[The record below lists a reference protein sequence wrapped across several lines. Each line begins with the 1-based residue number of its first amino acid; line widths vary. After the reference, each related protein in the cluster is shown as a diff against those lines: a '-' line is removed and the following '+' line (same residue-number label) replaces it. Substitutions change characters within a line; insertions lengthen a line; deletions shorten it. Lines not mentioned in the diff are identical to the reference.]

1 MIQPVEL
8 HAVIQRS
15 QDVTQIKAH
24 EDAKPQDEHN
34 AIVMQQ
40 QKNEVQQHENVV
52 KKDNADKN
60 REKFDAKEEGKG
72 EYYNQNKKKKHKKED
87 DDGIIVKKEKSGFDV
102 KI

>member
-24 EDAKPQDEHN
+24 EDAKPQDDHN
-34 AIVMQQ
+34 AIVLNQH
-40 QKNEVQQHENVV
+40 KNETIKHEHVN
-52 KKDNADKN
+52 KKDNADK
-60 REKFDAKEEGKG
+60 EQKKYDAKEKG
-72 EYYNQNKKKKHKKED
+72 NGQYYGSNQHKKKKSDNEDGVIIKKENQ
-87 DDGIIVKKEKSGFDV
+87 GFDI